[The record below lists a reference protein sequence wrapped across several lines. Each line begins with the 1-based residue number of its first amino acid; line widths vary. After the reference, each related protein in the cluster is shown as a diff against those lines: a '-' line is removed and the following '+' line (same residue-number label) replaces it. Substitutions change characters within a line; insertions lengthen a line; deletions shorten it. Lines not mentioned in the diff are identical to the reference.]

1 MMKIKS
7 IFVAVLLMAG
17 VVVAPA
23 NAAEIPEVEI
33 FKVTPMEID
42 LQSQKTTA
50 SVELVVSHPNGIQNQ
65 SVLVTL
71 TNNAKQSL
79 GLTLVRT
86 DSPVDLT
93 LKKVKFLGN
102 LNVPY
107 SVQPGVYEVSTE
119 SILNNRSAGYQ
130 YGTGSIIL
138 ENVRTLV
145 GAENDFLIRSGGDL
159 NFEYQ
164 TFAGPSYD
172 ATLGIAYKN
181 PLKYNS
187 ENLPIWKVG
196 ETYKPLN
203 YFESYVPALQLSVST
218 ATPSVCST
226 DGLELKFIAEGPC
239 RFKVFTPKTK
249 DYGLLE
255 TQQNAVISAAR
266 VKSTLMV
273 PTIAVQNFEGVS
285 KTIET
290 PAVYSAASGWVLPQ
304 SITPVVCLTNGFFVR
319 INSAGTCKLTY
330 QTAVTPLYLASDI
343 YTVSFEIL
351 KDGKPVVV
359 PTPTTTPTPVATP
372 TPTAKPVVKKTI
384 TCVKGTKTIKKTAVS
399 PKCPAGYKL
408 KK

>member
-1 MMKIKS
+1 
-7 IFVAVLLMAG
+7 
-17 VVVAPA
+17 
-23 NAAEIPEVEI
+23 
-33 FKVTPMEID
+33 
-42 LQSQKTTA
+42 
-50 SVELVVSHPNGIQNQ
+50 
-65 SVLVTL
+65 
-71 TNNAKQSL
+71 
-79 GLTLVRT
+79 
-86 DSPVDLT
+86 
-93 LKKVKFLGN
+93 
-102 LNVPY
+102 
-107 SVQPGVYEVSTE
+107 
-119 SILNNRSAGYQ
+119 
-130 YGTGSIIL
+130 
-138 ENVRTLV
+138 V

-290 PAVYSAASGWVLPQ
+290 PAVFSAASGWVLPQ

-330 QTAVTPLYLASDI
+330 QTAVTSLYLASDI

-359 PTPTTTPTPVATP
+359 PTPTPTPVATP

-384 TCVKGTKTIKKTAVS
+384 TCVKGKKTVKKTAVS